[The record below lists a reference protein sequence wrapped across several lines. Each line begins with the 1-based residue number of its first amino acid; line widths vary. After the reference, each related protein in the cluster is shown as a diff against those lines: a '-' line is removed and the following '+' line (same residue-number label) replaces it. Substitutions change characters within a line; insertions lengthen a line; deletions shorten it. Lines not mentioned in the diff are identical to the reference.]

1 MRKDISESLVDRWL
15 VYLANWVVRFML
27 APVRLVNVTLYYAV
41 TWERLVK
48 NPIYQSVYWL
58 LICPGAM
65 SMGDL

>member
-1 MRKDISESLVDRWL
+1 M
-15 VYLANWVVRFML
+15 ANWVVRFML

-65 SMGDL
+65 YMGDL